1 MHANAKPCA
10 RLVLML
16 AMSTM
21 VTMVASGC
29 KAKPADSPA
38 DATRARRGY
47 SDAYTASVSSIA
59 PIEIC
64 MHLAGLAAAEA
75 GVSEPQFDPQL
86 LAECERELAVE
97 AAVRGSDNWNGM
109 AACVLQARS
118 GPEIDACN
126 RAHPL
131 PAPEAQGLPGEGS
144 RERAACDHL
153 VELLLLETAAESG
166 EVPMLSS
173 EERVGLSNECMA
185 TLLDEQQPNLSPAD
199 YDALLSCLIDA
210 RSSEQIQAC

>member
-1 MHANAKPCA
+1 MPATAK
-10 RLVLML
+10 RLMGIGGIVLAL
-16 AMSTM
+16 A
-21 VTMVASGC
+21 AIGGC
-29 KAKPADSPA
+29 KAKPSDPPA
-38 DATRARRGY
+38 HATQARRGY
-47 SDAYTASVSSIA
+47 ADAYATGASSIA
-59 PIEIC
+59 PIEVC
-64 MHLAGLAAAEA
+64 MHLAGMAAAEA

-86 LAECERELAVE
+86 ISECERELTVE
-97 AAVRGSDNWNGM
+97 AAVRGSENWNGM

-118 GPEIDACN
+118 GPDIDECN

-131 PAPEAQGLPGEGS
+131 PSPEAQGLPGEGS

-166 EVPMLSS
+166 EVPMLSN
-173 EERVGLSNECMA
+173 EDRLGLSNECMA

-199 YDALLSCLIDA
+199 YDALLTCLLDA